1 MYQSKLL
8 DKHLPI
14 TGCAEQSCNLSTQ
27 QMLPFKLSMLTHSVE
42 KSKNR
47 HASQT
52 TSSFVSR
59 YSRVI
64 WHVNMHTAPEVGIP
78 VLMLMMKPADRTKFQ
93 VGNCSYDGTSRW
105 GGSRSEMIDSQCFST
120 LGSGAPSGRF

>member
-8 DKHLPI
+8 DKHPPI

-27 QMLPFKLSMLTHSVE
+27 QMFPFKLSMLTHSVE

-52 TSSFVSR
+52 TSSFVPR
-59 YSRVI
+59 YARVT
-64 WHVNMHTAPEVGIP
+64 WHVNMHTAHEVGIP
-78 VLMLMMKPADRTKFQ
+78 VLTLMLKPAHRTKLQ
-93 VGNCSYDGTSRW
+93 VGNGSHNGISRL
-105 GGSRSEMIDSQCFST
+105 GGSRS
-120 LGSGAPSGRF
+120 